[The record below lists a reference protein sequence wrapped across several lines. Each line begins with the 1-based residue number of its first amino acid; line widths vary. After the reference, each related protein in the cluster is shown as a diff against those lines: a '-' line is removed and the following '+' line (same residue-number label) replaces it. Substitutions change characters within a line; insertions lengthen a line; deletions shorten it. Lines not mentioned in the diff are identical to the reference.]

1 MYWLK
6 QCTKCGG
13 DLVSNSD
20 QYGPYISCMQCGQ
33 YRDIEI
39 KEAVSP
45 VKRPGTVQPS
55 TVAVLIREG
64 YRSTTRPSSPDRRL
78 VAVSA

>member
-13 DLVSNSD
+13 DLASNSD

-39 KEAVSP
+39 KEDMSP
-45 VKRPGTVQPS
+45 VKRLGTVQPS
-55 TVAVLIREG
+55 TVAVLIRKG
-64 YRSTTRPSSPDRRL
+64 DRSTTRPSSPDRRL

>member
-13 DLVSNSD
+13 DLASNSD

-39 KEAVSP
+39 METVSP
-45 VKRPGTVQPS
+45 VKRLGTIQPS
-55 TVAVLIREG
+55 AVAVLSREG

-78 VAVSA
+78 AAVSA

>member
-13 DLVSNSD
+13 DLASNSD

-45 VKRPGTVQPS
+45 VIALASAQPS
-55 TVAVLIREG
+55 AVAVLIREG